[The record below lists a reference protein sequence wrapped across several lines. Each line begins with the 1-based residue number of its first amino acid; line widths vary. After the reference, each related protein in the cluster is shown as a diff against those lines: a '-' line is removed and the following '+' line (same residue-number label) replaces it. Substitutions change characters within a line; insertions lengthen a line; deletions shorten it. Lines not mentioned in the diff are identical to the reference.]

1 MPSPLFFEEDLPTN
15 VRSKYEAVVV
25 AGLRAREL
33 QRGLKPMV
41 SKPEGHKY
49 TTIAMLEMM
58 ESKIGFDRGE
68 APARP
73 AASEQDPLT

>member
-33 QRGLKPMV
+33 QRGLKPMI
-41 SKPEGHKY
+41 SKPEGHKH
-49 TTIAMLEMM
+49 TTLAMLEMM

-68 APARP
+68 DLPRAEAP
-73 AASEQDPLT
+73 EQDPLT

>member
-1 MPSPLFFEEDLPTN
+1 MPSPLFFEEDLPES

-41 SKPEGHKY
+41 EKHEGHKH
-49 TTIAMLEMM
+49 TTLAMLELL

-68 APARP
+68 DLPPAEAPM
-73 AASEQDPLT
+73 QDPLT